1 MQRPFLRRVCACI
14 GRNTKESP
22 VRSTVG
28 CGRGGERKG
37 DCMAVVHPHGLLGEL
52 GVQFW
57 KSQTEMPFATSKASV
72 Q

>member
-1 MQRPFLRRVCACI
+1 MLALGGTPKSLQLGAQWVV
-14 GRNTKESP
+14 GEE
-22 VRSTVG
+22 VR
-28 CGRGGERKG
+28 EG